1 MVANLFKKVK
11 DWCIDNRS
19 DLFIAAI
26 IFFTG
31 LSGFG
36 LGRLSVDIK
45 QNQPLSVIQP
55 MSQES
60 SKVSPPNSDKIDKR
74 VMASR
79 NGTTYYYPWCSGA
92 KRIKEENIIW
102 FATKEAALSAGLKA
116 SANCSGL

>member
-11 DWCIDNRS
+11 DWCIDNRN

-45 QNQPLSVIQP
+45 QNPPLFVVQPT
-55 MSQES
+55 SQES
-60 SKVSPPNSDKIDKR
+60 PETSSSGSDKTDKR

-79 NGTTYYYPWCSGA
+79 NGTVYYYPSCSGA

-102 FATKEAALSAGLKA
+102 FATKEAAASAGLKPA
-116 SANCSGL
+116 TNCSGL